1 MEFVNNKLIEINE
14 FLQEKKIAILGV
26 NYSNVKLIEYLYNI
40 QADDVTVF
48 DLREIEHIN
57 GDLMNKVITC
67 GMEYEVGSNCLRKL
81 SGFDIIFR
89 APNYYPSIP
98 EIVSEAIRGTIV
110 TSELELFMDIC
121 PGKIIAV
128 AGTDGKMTT
137 SVLICE
143 ILKAG
148 GYKAYIGGID
158 EYPLFSKLEEM
169 NPDDY
174 IVLSLSNQQ
183 LINMKIS
190 PDVSIITD
198 IEESDLKIDY
208 SFEEYINNLK
218 NMYLNQKE
226 NDVLIL
232 NYDNEILREF
242 EKDAK
247 SKITYFGQNK
257 IEHGYMVDEN
267 KIKFCEAE
275 LRIHLLDTRNLNIRG
290 IHNFKNATAAI
301 IATSDLV
308 DLETSISTIKEFV
321 GLENRLELIYETEDR
336 ISWYN
341 DSASIKPSRTISALD
356 SFLIRNI
363 ILIIGGDI
371 NEYNY
376 EKLGKQIVNSCKDL
390 ILIGENFEIIEEAIK
405 PNLRNTSNKVNIYKI
420 NSLEEA
426 IKLAKKVAVKGD
438 VVLFS
443 PAGEQKS
450 KYKDF
455 KQAGKE
461 FKKILYSLYE

>member
-1 MEFVNNKLIEINE
+1 MKFVNKKLTEINE

-48 DLREIEHIN
+48 DLREIEQIN

-81 SGFDIIFR
+81 NGFDIIFR
-89 APNYYPSIP
+89 APNYYPTIP
-98 EIVSEAIRGTIV
+98 EIVSEAMRGTIV

-121 PGKIIAV
+121 PGKIIGI

-148 GYKAYIGGID
+148 GYNTYLGGVD
-158 EYPLFSKLEEM
+158 EYPLFYKLEEM
-169 NPDDY
+169 NPEDY
-174 IVLSLSNQQ
+174 IVLSLSNEQ

-190 PDVSIITD
+190 PNISIIIN
-198 IEESDLKIDY
+198 IEKSDLKINY
-208 SFEEYINNLK
+208 SEEEYIDNLK
-218 NMYLNQKE
+218 NMYLNQNE

-232 NYDNEILREF
+232 NYDNEDLREF
-242 EKDAK
+242 ENETK
-247 SKITYFGQNK
+247 SKVTYFGQNK

-267 KIKFCEAE
+267 KIKFCEGE

-290 IHNFKNATAAI
+290 AHNFKNATAAI

-321 GLENRLELIYETEDR
+321 GLEDRLELIYETEDR

-341 DSASIKPSRTISALD
+341 DSASTKPSRTISSLD
-356 SFLIRNI
+356 SFPIRNI
-363 ILIIGGDI
+363 ILITGGDI

-376 EKLGKQIVNSCKDL
+376 EKLSKPIVNSCKDL
-390 ILIGENFEIIEEAIK
+390 ILIGENSEIIEDAIK
-405 PNLRNTSNKVNIYKI
+405 PKLRNTSNKVNIYKI
-420 NSLEEA
+420 DSLEEA
-426 IKLAKKVAVKGD
+426 IKLAKKISVKGD

-443 PAGEQKS
+443 PAGEQKL

-455 KQAGKE
+455 KQMGKE
-461 FKKILYSLYE
+461 FKRLLYKLYE